1 MPKAPSRPK
10 IPARIQTS
18 PAPQA
23 AALESIRESGRQ
35 ERSRRRGFS
44 STILTRGG
52 LGQAQIRKKTALGA

>member
-1 MPKAPSRPK
+1 MPKAPSKPK
-10 IPARIQTS
+10 IPARIQSS

-35 ERSRRRGFS
+35 ERGRRSGFL

-52 LGQAQIRKKTALGA
+52 LGQAATRKKVALGA